1 MGRYPN
7 WVVVMGGRCKV
18 QSLILAGVYRQF
30 ALINRRFFA
39 SLVEYLPPTSIQI
52 TTSTESQLLLLGFFF
67 THLSETFFFLPAQSD
82 LFDLRYHAF
91 SCWTGCWPYWLWVDE
106 YVDFFVPFS
115 RPLFLGWDSL
125 L

>member
-67 THLSETFFFLPAQSD
+67 THLSETFFFFYQRKAIYL
-82 LFDLRYHAF
+82 
-91 SCWTGCWPYWLWVDE
+91 T
-106 YVDFFVPFS
+106 
-115 RPLFLGWDSL
+115 
-125 L
+125 